1 MKIAFFTV
9 GCTGFMLF
17 TMYQSYLSASLIV
30 RTMGPLI
37 RNIEEMKDFPH
48 KLTMSDGGSVHKMFK
63 NTNNDSLY
71 SQLLRSGK
79 IGLNKRDTVW
89 IEEALTS
96 KQVVNSNSL
105 LLILHVPF

>member
-30 RTMGPLI
+30 RTMGPPI

-63 NTNNDSLY
+63 NANNDSLY

-89 IEEALTS
+89 IEEALKS

-105 LLILHVPF
+105 LLI